1 MHAWIVDA
9 FADDLRDGNPAAVV
23 IAEAGFPPARIMQ
36 RTARD
41 LGLPTTAF
49 IVPTA
54 NTANYRIRW
63 FTVEQELDICGHAT
77 LAGACYLYEVAGVAA
92 DRRLSFQSNSGPIY
106 ARGGG
111 NQIFLNLPRMDAKA
125 CETPFGLDDALGA
138 TIRYCARATDDFL
151 VEVQSEQ
158 QLANLKPD
166 FTALKKIKCRGFAV
180 TAPSHADD
188 RDFVSRFFA
197 PSVGVNEDEVCVS
210 AHCKLG
216 PYWAGKLNKRWLLA
230 VQLSP
235 RGGRLSIGVTED
247 RVDIGGTAKIRG
259 TTSMGAAAE

>member
-9 FADDLRDGNPAAVV
+9 FADDRRGGNPAAVL
-23 IAEAGFPPARIMQ
+23 IAEGGFPPQRTMQ
-36 RTARD
+36 KTARD
-41 LGLPTTAF
+41 LGVPTTAF

-54 NTANYRIRW
+54 NPSNYRIRW

-92 DRRLSFQSNSGPIY
+92 DRRLSFQSNSGQIY

-111 NQIFLNLPRMDAKA
+111 NQIFLNLPRMDAKV
-125 CETPFGLDDALGA
+125 CEIPAGLEQALGA
-138 TIRYCARATDDFL
+138 TIRYCAKATDDFV
-151 VEVQSEQ
+151 VEVESEQ
-158 QLANLKPD
+158 QLEILKPD
-166 FTALKKIKCRGFAV
+166 FAELKKIKCRGYAV
-180 TAPSHADD
+180 TARSYADD
-188 RDFVSRFFA
+188 RDFVTRFFA

-216 PYWAGKLNKRWLLA
+216 PYWAEKLNKPWLLA

-259 TTSMGAAAE
+259 TASAAVAAE